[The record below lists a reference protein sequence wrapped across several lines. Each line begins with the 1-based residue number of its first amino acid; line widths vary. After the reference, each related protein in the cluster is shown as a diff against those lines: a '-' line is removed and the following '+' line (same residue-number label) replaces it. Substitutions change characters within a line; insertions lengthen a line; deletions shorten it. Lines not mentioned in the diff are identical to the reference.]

1 MSVCA
6 TCGRGGGPSPVSVK
20 MPATRKR
27 VRKSPPKPDGVLVKV
42 GNLPETPIAAL
53 IAEPVPDD
61 SGSTETL
68 KRGRGRP
75 LGCRDAVKRKPK
87 GSLNKPPV
95 KHGALGRPKGV
106 KDSKPRQRKVIVV
119 DSPMPV

>member
-1 MSVCA
+1 
-6 TCGRGGGPSPVSVK
+6 

-27 VRKSPPKPDGVLVKV
+27 VRKSPPKPDGVLVDV
-42 GNLPETPIAAL
+42 PETPIAAL
-53 IAEPVPDD
+53 IAEPVSD